1 MIDVIKYTNIREVA
15 DRITQHPLLKDISF
29 DIIVQHT
36 VDFMRLLGFEQ
47 LYVDQIGTVDV
58 VNYRAKLPCGLLR
71 IDSVRTVDGIYLKAM
86 SSSFQGT
93 LEDPAY
99 KVKGDYLFTNIEEC
113 TLEIAYKSM
122 PVDEDGYPLIM
133 DNSYFLL
140 ALEAYIKM
148 KAFTVLFDCAKLH
161 INILQNAQQDYA
173 FRVGQLHNKMAL
185 PTVAEMQSISNMWNK
200 MHLTTK
206 DFYSGF
212 DTLTN
217 IDTFKYK

>member
-15 DRITQHPLLKDISF
+15 DRIMQHPLLKDISF
-29 DIIVQHT
+29 DIIIQHT

-58 VNYRAKLPCGLLR
+58 VDYRAKLPCGLLR
-71 IDSVRTVDGIYLKAM
+71 IDSVRTADGIYLKAM
-86 SSSFQGT
+86 SSAFQGT
-93 LEDPAY
+93 LENPAY
-99 KVKGDYLFTNIEEC
+99 RVKGDFLFTNIKEC

-122 PVDEDGYPLIM
+122 PVDDEGYPLLL

-148 KAFTVLFDCAKLH
+148 KAFTVLFDCAKLN

-185 PTVAEMQSISNMWNK
+185 PTIAEMQSISNMWNK